1 MIKVFLDA
9 NVFLDLF
16 LDRGR
21 FADAAEIILGWCEE
35 GKIEGYTS
43 AINIANIYYLVNQQ
57 KTKAETKKIVR
68 KILEFLSVPA
78 TSRKDL
84 LLAIESDFSDFEDAI
99 QYYSALKVSAQVI
112 ITRNESD
119 YKLSEI
125 KIMNSNEF
133 LTFWNNN

>member
-1 MIKVFLDA
+1 MKVFLDA

-43 AINIANIYYLVNQQ
+43 ATNIANIYYLINQQ
-57 KTKAETKKIVR
+57 KTKAETR
-68 KILEFLSVPA
+68 KIIRKVLEFLSVPA

-84 LLAIESDFSDFEDAI
+84 LLAIESDFSDFEDGI
-99 QYYSALKVSAQVI
+99 QYYSALNIDAVNYI
-112 ITRNESD
+112 ITRNKKDFKTSAITVVTTEEFV
-119 YKLSEI
+119 KLYA
-125 KIMNSNEF
+125 
-133 LTFWNNN
+133 

>member
-1 MIKVFLDA
+1 MMKVFLDA

-43 AINIANIYYLVNQQ
+43 ATNIANIYYLINQQ
-57 KTKAETKKIVR
+57 KTKAETR
-68 KILEFLSVPA
+68 KIIRKVLEFLSVPA

-84 LLAIESDFSDFEDAI
+84 LLAIESDFSDFEDGI
-99 QYYSALKVSAQVI
+99 QYYSALNIDAVNYI
-112 ITRNESD
+112 ITRNKKDFKTSAITVVTTEEFV
-119 YKLSEI
+119 KLYA
-125 KIMNSNEF
+125 
-133 LTFWNNN
+133 

>member
-99 QYYSALKVSAQVI
+99 QYYSALNIDTVNYI
-112 ITRNESD
+112 ITRNKKDFKTSAITVVTTEEFI
-119 YKLSEI
+119 KLY
-125 KIMNSNEF
+125 
-133 LTFWNNN
+133 T